1 MTAKEAANVLAHLP
15 EEEREVLILS
25 KFYGLARD
33 EIAGIIGSSVDV
45 VDALMSRAVADLRR
59 VLTSG
64 SMRVQA
70 A

>member
-1 MTAKEAANVLAHLP
+1 MTAKEAADVLAHLP
-15 EEEREVLILS
+15 VDEREVLILS
-25 KFYGLARD
+25 KFYGLACD
-33 EIAGIIGSSVDV
+33 EIASIIGASVEV
-45 VDALMSRAVADLRR
+45 VDALMRHAVADLRR